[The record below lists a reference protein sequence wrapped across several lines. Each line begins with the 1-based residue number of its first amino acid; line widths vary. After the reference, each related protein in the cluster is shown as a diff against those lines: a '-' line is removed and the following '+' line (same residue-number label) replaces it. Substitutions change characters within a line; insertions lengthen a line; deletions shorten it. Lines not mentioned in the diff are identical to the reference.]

1 MNLNIKDIVIRRAVN
16 ADLPK
21 LETFLQFLVEAER
34 PFDPTLK
41 EGEIFYYSIQ
51 ELILDNKTEV
61 LVMEYNNELIGC
73 GYAQIRSAKPY
84 QKHELFGY
92 LGFMFVDPDFRGNGL
107 NNLLLN
113 DLKKWVLSQGITEV
127 RLEVY
132 HDNEAAVK
140 AYEKAGFKSI
150 LTTMRCDISPAN
162 EDL

>member
-1 MNLNIKDIVIRRAVN
+1 MNINIKDIIIRPAVI
-16 ADLPK
+16 ADLPQ
-21 LETFLQFLVEAER
+21 LAEFLQFLIEAER

-41 EGEIFYYSIQ
+41 EGEIFYYSIE
-51 ELILDNKTEV
+51 ELILDSKTEV

-73 GYAQIRSAKPY
+73 GYAQIRAAKPY
-84 QKHELFGY
+84 QKHDLFGY
-92 LGFMFVDPDFRGNGL
+92 LGFMFVKPDFRGNGL

-127 RLEVY
+127 RLDVY
-132 HDNEAAVK
+132 NDNEAAVK
-140 AYEKAGFKSI
+140 AYEKAGFKQI

>member
-1 MNLNIKDIVIRRAVN
+1 MEVNIKDIAIRPATT

-21 LETFLQFLVEAER
+21 LSEFLQFLVDAER

-41 EGEIFYYSIQ
+41 EGEIFYYDIEEFISDEKS
-51 ELILDNKTEV
+51 EL
-61 LVMEYNNELIGC
+61 LVIDYKHQIIGC

-84 QKHELFGY
+84 QKFESFGY
-92 LGFMFVDPDFRGNGL
+92 LGFMYVSPEFRGNGF

-132 HDNEAAVK
+132 SENESAIK
-140 AYEKAGFKSI
+140 AYEKAGFKQI
-150 LTTMRCDISPAN
+150 LTTMRCEIS
-162 EDL
+162 